1 MPSTVASELPVPL
14 REALL
19 WALDA
24 YLDAPQAEQALHLWQ
39 PSTQASALSGLSRY
53 CRSVAQKFGLQG
65 REAEL
70 HLRIVRAIQTTGAGG
85 ARRAPEGSAEPP
97 SAASAGAHAGLER
110 VDTRPASLDALV
122 HSVSA
127 NDSVPPGLANL
138 AVQRFLEAT
147 EAVAARECPGQFTTQ
162 RWRQCLLR
170 HTTRFPKPL
179 QQQVADWLWGH
190 ADSLPG
196 DWPARGAGTRLINA
210 AYVALAEWV
219 GPVRADAAFTQI
231 VKGFENS
238 ADPTLSGV
246 RRYL

>member
-1 MPSTVASELPVPL
+1 MPSTVASELPEPL
-14 REALL
+14 RECLL
-19 WALDA
+19 WALCS
-24 YLDAPQAEQALHLWQ
+24 YLDTAQAEQALRLWQ

-53 CRSVAQKFGLQG
+53 CRSVAQQFGLQG

-70 HLRIVRAIQTTGAGG
+70 HLRIVRAMQAMGA
-85 ARRAPEGSAEPP
+85 ASNRRPSEGSAEAITG
-97 SAASAGAHAGLER
+97 SAHAGLEK
-110 VDTRPASLDALV
+110 VDTQPSPLDALAQ
-122 HSVSA
+122 SASA

-138 AVQRFLEAT
+138 AVQRFLEAI
-147 EAVAARECPGQFTTQ
+147 EAAAARECPGQFTTQ
-162 RWRQCLLR
+162 RWRQGLLQ

-190 ADSLPG
+190 TDSLPG

-210 AYVALAEWV
+210 AYVVLAEWM

-238 ADPTLSGV
+238 PDPTLSGV

>member
-1 MPSTVASELPVPL
+1 MPSTVASEQADTVQEPL
-14 REALL
+14 RQALL
-19 WALDA
+19 WALGG
-24 YLDAPQAEQALHLWQ
+24 YLSETQAQQALGLWRASPQ
-39 PSTQASALSGLSRY
+39 QAAQASALAGLSRY
-53 CRSVAQKFGLQG
+53 CRSVAQQFGLQG

-70 HLRIVRAIQTTGAGG
+70 HLRIVRAIQASGA
-85 ARRAPEGSAEPP
+85 ARPVTDVATSEP
-97 SAASAGAHAGLER
+97 AARLDK
-110 VDTRPASLDALV
+110 VDTRPAPLEDAL
-122 HSVSA
+122 HSRSA

-138 AVQRFLEAT
+138 AVQRFLEAIET
-147 EAVAARECPGQFTTQ
+147 VVERECSAQYTPQ
-162 RWRQCLLR
+162 RWRQGLLR
-170 HTTRFPKPL
+170 HTARFPKHL
-179 QQQVADWLWGH
+179 QLQVAEWLWGH
-190 ADSLPG
+190 VDSLPG

>member
-1 MPSTVASELPVPL
+1 MPSTVASEQADTLQEPL
-14 REALL
+14 RQALL
-19 WALDA
+19 WALGG
-24 YLDAPQAEQALHLWQ
+24 YLSETQAQQALGLWRASPQ
-39 PSTQASALSGLSRY
+39 QAAQASALAGLSRY
-53 CRSVAQKFGLQG
+53 CRSVAQQFGLQG

-70 HLRIVRAIQTTGAGG
+70 HLRIVRAIQASGA
-85 ARRAPEGSAEPP
+85 ARPGTDVATSEP
-97 SAASAGAHAGLER
+97 AARLDK
-110 VDTRPASLDALV
+110 VDTRPAPLEDALQ
-122 HSVSA
+122 SRSA

-138 AVQRFLEAT
+138 AVQRFLEAI
-147 EAVAARECPGQFTTQ
+147 EMVVERECSAQYTPQ
-162 RWRQCLLR
+162 RWRQGLLR
-170 HTTRFPKPL
+170 HTARFPKPL
-179 QQQVADWLWGH
+179 QLQVAEWLWGH
-190 ADSLPG
+190 VDSLPG